1 MEMSTSML
9 RRIGQTKIL
18 VGAETAAMILR
29 FGLGARLDRGSGDSR
44 AAASMVRAEDVADDL
59 L

>member
-1 MEMSTSML
+1 ML